1 MNKLMLFCTAHP
13 VAGAGF
19 AALLLHAAALASFSQ
34 VPTRG
39 ERLLAYTYSE
49 QFAVADRSAVAA
61 PQAATVVRG
70 PHSRLARFAHRWLHL
85 GAEPTAARGPV

>member
-19 AALLLHAAALASFSQ
+19 AALLLHAAALASFGQ

-49 QFAVADRSAVAA
+49 QFAAADQSPVTAPRVVAKARA
-61 PQAATVVRG
+61 
-70 PHSRLARFAHRWLHL
+70 PHSRLARLAHRWLHL

>member
-13 VAGAGF
+13 AAGAGL
-19 AALLLHAAALASFSQ
+19 AALLLHAAALASFGQ

-39 ERLLAYTYSE
+39 ERLLAYAYSE
-49 QFAVADRSAVAA
+49 PLAAVDRSPVTALQATTMAHA
-61 PQAATVVRG
+61 PHG
-70 PHSRLARFAHRWLHL
+70 RLARLAHRWLHL